1 MIKTLNMLKH
11 VALNGDDLAM
21 DSVFIK
27 RLLRGESE
35 FFPELKGKKGVLFS
49 NTTLAKFIEDEFKHD
64 KYELTKSYGRSI
76 RTLSS
81 GEQKKGLLEFLMDKQ
96 PGFIILDNPF
106 DALDV
111 ASVKQLKK
119 RLESI
124 ANKMTIIQIFKR
136 KSDLLPFIKHAMR
149 VDNGKV
155 VFNDGVEQYLE
166 KYEPETEVNFS
177 FNIPGPLHENYE
189 RYEELIK
196 LNDVSVNYQE
206 RKILNSINWTIKA
219 GEFWQLKGP
228 NGSGKTTILTMI
240 YGDNPKA
247 FGQNIELFG
256 RRKGTGESVWD
267 IKKKIGYFTPSMME
281 LFKRR
286 HTAEQMVIS
295 GFHDSIGL
303 YHRPSEI
310 QRHVANEWLKVLG
323 LADKGNR
330 AFVDFSQVH
339 RRMVLIARAM
349 IKHPPLLILD
359 EPSTGLDDK
368 SAALL
373 SALINKI
380 AVESQTAILYVSH
393 RTEPD
398 LKPAFV
404 FELKPG
410 ENGSVGEVVSFRS

>member
-1 MIKTLNMLKH
+1 MHKH

-21 DSVFIK
+21 DSSFIK
-27 RLLRGESE
+27 KLLKGECPE
-35 FFPELKGKKGVLFS
+35 HFPELEGKRGVLFS
-49 NTTLAKFIEDEFKHD
+49 NTTLAKLIDDEFRHD
-64 KYELTKSYGRSI
+64 NFELTKNFGRSI
-76 RTLSS
+76 RTLSC
-81 GEQKKGLLEFLMDKQ
+81 GEQKKALQEYLMAKQ
-96 PGFIILDNPF
+96 PDFIILDNPF

-111 ASVKQLKK
+111 ASVKQLKT
-119 RLESI
+119 RLQTI
-124 ANKMTIIQIFKR
+124 AGEMTVIQVFKR

-155 VFNDGVEQYLE
+155 VFTDGIEQYLE
-166 KYEPETEVNFS
+166 KYEPEHEVHFS
-177 FNIPGPLHENYE
+177 IDIPGPLNEQDVHYNK
-189 RYEELIK
+189 LIK
-196 LNDVSVNYQE
+196 LSDVSVKYHE
-206 RKILNSINWTIKA
+206 RQILNAISWTIKA

-240 YGDNPKA
+240 NGDNPKA

-256 RRKGTGESVWD
+256 RRKGTGESVWE
-267 IKKKIGYFTPSMME
+267 IKKRIGYFTPSMME

-310 QRHVANEWLKVLG
+310 QKHVANEWLKVLG

-330 AFVDFSQVH
+330 AFVDLSQVH

-359 EPSTGLDDK
+359 EPSTGLDDR

-373 SALINKI
+373 STLINKI
-380 AVESQTAILYVSH
+380 ADESQTAILYVSH

-398 LKPAFV
+398 LKPQFV

-410 ENGSVGEVVSFRS
+410 VNGSVGEVVS

>member
-1 MIKTLNMLKH
+1 
-11 VALNGDDLAM
+11 
-21 DSVFIK
+21 
-27 RLLRGESE
+27 
-35 FFPELKGKKGVLFS
+35 
-49 NTTLAKFIEDEFKHD
+49 
-64 KYELTKSYGRSI
+64 
-76 RTLSS
+76 
-81 GEQKKGLLEFLMDKQ
+81 
-96 PGFIILDNPF
+96 
-106 DALDV
+106 
-111 ASVKQLKK
+111 
-119 RLESI
+119 
-124 ANKMTIIQIFKR
+124 
-136 KSDLLPFIKHAMR
+136 MR
-149 VDNGKV
+149 VDKGKV
-155 VFNDGVEQYLE
+155 VFADGIEQYL
-166 KYEPETEVNFS
+166 KKFEPEKEIHFS
-177 FNIPGPLHENYE
+177 VEIPGPVHEQNLSYN
-189 RYEELIK
+189 ELIK
-196 LNDVSVNYQE
+196 LSDVSVRYRE
-206 RKILNSINWTIKA
+206 RQILNNINWTIKP

-240 YGDNPKA
+240 SGDNPKA

-256 RRKGTGESVWD
+256 RRKGTGESVWE
-267 IKKKIGYFTPSMME
+267 IKQKIGYFTPSMME

-310 QRHVANEWLKVLG
+310 QKHVANEWLKVLG

-330 AFVDFSQVH
+330 AFVDLSQVH

-380 AVESQTAILYVSH
+380 AAESQTAILYVSH

-398 LKPAFV
+398 LKSAFV

-410 ENGSVGEVVSFRS
+410 ENGSVGEIVD

>member
-1 MIKTLNMLKH
+1 MHKH

-21 DSVFIK
+21 DSTFIK
-27 RLLRGESE
+27 QLLKGECSE
-35 FFPELKGKKGVLFS
+35 HFPELAGKTGVLFS
-49 NTTLAKFIEDEFKHD
+49 NTTLAKFIEEEFRHD
-64 KYELTKSYGRSI
+64 NFELTKSYGRSI

-81 GEQKKGLLEFLMDKQ
+81 GEQKKALLEFLMDKQ

-111 ASVKQLKK
+111 ASVKHLKA
-119 RLESI
+119 RLENI
-124 ANKMTIIQIFKR
+124 AGQMTVIQVFKR

-155 VFNDGVEQYLE
+155 VFNDGIKQYLE
-166 KYEPETEVNFS
+166 KYEPEAEMHFS
-177 FNIPGPLHENYE
+177 IEIPRPLHGQDVSYN
-189 RYEELIK
+189 ELIK
-196 LNDVSVNYQE
+196 LSEVSVKYRE
-206 RKILNSINWTIKA
+206 RQILNKINWTIRA

-240 YGDNPKA
+240 NGDNPKA

-256 RRKGTGESVWD
+256 RRKGTGESVWE

-286 HTAEQMVIS
+286 HTTEQMVIS

-310 QRHVANEWLKVLG
+310 QKHVANEWLKVLG

-330 AFVDFSQVH
+330 AFVDLSQVH

-380 AVESQTAILYVSH
+380 AAESQTAILYVSH

-404 FELKPG
+404 FELKPT
-410 ENGSVGEVVSFRS
+410 ENGSVGEVVI

>member
-1 MIKTLNMLKH
+1 MHKH

-21 DSVFIK
+21 DSAFIK
-27 RLLRGESE
+27 KLLKGESSEYFPGLRG
-35 FFPELKGKKGVLFS
+35 KRGVLFS
-49 NTTLAKFIEDEFKHD
+49 NTTLAQFIEDEFRHD
-64 KYELTKSYGRSI
+64 NFELTKSYGRSI

-81 GEQKKGLLEFLMDKQ
+81 GEQKKALLEFLMEKK

-111 ASVKQLKK
+111 ASVKQLKA
-119 RLESI
+119 RLETI
-124 ANKMTIIQIFKR
+124 ANKMAVIQVFKR

-149 VDNGKV
+149 VDNGEV
-155 VFNDGVEQYLE
+155 VFDDGIKKYLE
-166 KYEPETEVNFS
+166 KYEPETEHHFS
-177 FNIPGPLHENYE
+177 LEIPRPLHHDQMSYK
-189 RYEELIK
+189 ELIK
-196 LNDVSVNYQE
+196 LNGVSVHYHE
-206 RKILNSINWTIKA
+206 RQILNSINWTIKA

-240 YGDNPKA
+240 NGDNPKA

-256 RRKGTGESVWD
+256 RRKGTGESVWE
-267 IKKKIGYFTPSMME
+267 IKKRIGYFTPSMME

-310 QRHVANEWLKVLG
+310 QKHVANEWLKVLG
-323 LADKGNR
+323 LADKGSR
-330 AFVDFSQVH
+330 AFVDLSQVH

-373 SALINKI
+373 STLINKI
-380 AVESQTAILYVSH
+380 ADESQTAILYVSH

-398 LKPAFV
+398 LKPQFV
-404 FELKPG
+404 FQLKPG
-410 ENGSVGEVVSFRS
+410 VNGSVGEVVS

>member
-1 MIKTLNMLKH
+1 MLKH
-11 VALNGDDLAM
+11 VALNGLDLAM
-21 DSVFIK
+21 DSAFIK
-27 RLLRGESE
+27 RLLKGESSDY
-35 FFPELKGKKGVLFS
+35 FPELAGKRGVLFS
-49 NTTLAKFIEDEFKHD
+49 NTTLAQFIEDEFRHD
-64 KYELTKSYGRSI
+64 NFELTKNYGRSI

-81 GEQKKGLLEFLMDKQ
+81 GEQKKALLEFLLAKKPD
-96 PGFIILDNPF
+96 FILLDNPF

-111 ASVKQLKK
+111 ASVKQLKA
-119 RLESI
+119 RLETI
-124 ANKMTIIQIFKR
+124 ANEMTVIQVFKR
-136 KSDLLPFIKHAMR
+136 KSDLLPFIDHAMR
-149 VDNGKV
+149 VDNGRV
-155 VFNDGVEQYLE
+155 VYNGGVEEYLD
-166 KYEPETEVNFS
+166 KYEPEANVIFS
-177 FNIPGPLHENYE
+177 LEIPGPIHEQTE
-189 RYEELIK
+189 VHEELIK
-196 LNDVSVNYQE
+196 LSDVSVHYQE
-206 RKILNSINWTIKA
+206 RQILNAVNWTINA

-240 YGDNPKA
+240 NGDNPKA

-256 RRKGTGESVWD
+256 RQKGTGESVWE

-310 QRHVANEWLKVLG
+310 QTHVANEWLKVLG
-323 LADKGNR
+323 IEAKSKL
-330 AFVDFSQVH
+330 AFVDLSQVH

-380 AVESQTAILYVSH
+380 ADESKTAILYVSH

-398 LKPAFV
+398 LKPQLV
-404 FELKPG
+404 YELKPG
-410 ENGSVGEVVSFRS
+410 ENGSVGAVKT

>member
-1 MIKTLNMLKH
+1 MHKH

-21 DSVFIK
+21 DSTFIK
-27 RLLRGESE
+27 QLLKGECSE
-35 FFPELKGKKGVLFS
+35 HFPELKGKRGVLFS
-49 NTTLAKFIEDEFKHD
+49 NTTLAKFIEEEFRHD
-64 KYELTKSYGRSI
+64 NFELTKSYGRSI

-81 GEQKKGLLEFLMDKQ
+81 GEQKKALLEYLMDKQ

-111 ASVKQLKK
+111 ASVKHLKA
-119 RLESI
+119 RLENI
-124 ANKMTIIQIFKR
+124 AGQMTVIQVFKR
-136 KSDLLPFIKHAMR
+136 KSDLLLFIKHAMR

-155 VFNDGVEQYLE
+155 VFNDGIKQYLE
-166 KYEPETEVNFS
+166 KYEPEAEMHFS
-177 FNIPGPLHENYE
+177 IEIPGPLHGQNVSYN
-189 RYEELIK
+189 ELIK
-196 LNDVSVNYQE
+196 LNNVSVKYRE
-206 RKILNSINWTIKA
+206 RQILNKINWTIRA

-240 YGDNPKA
+240 NGDNPKA

-256 RRKGTGESVWD
+256 RRKGTGESVWE

-310 QRHVANEWLKVLG
+310 QKHVANEWLKVLG
-323 LADKGNR
+323 LADKGNL
-330 AFVDFSQVH
+330 AFVDLSQVH

-368 SAALL
+368 SAAQL

-380 AVESQTAILYVSH
+380 AAESQTAILYVSH

-404 FELKPG
+404 FELKPT
-410 ENGSVGEVVSFRS
+410 ENGSVGEVVS

>member
-1 MIKTLNMLKH
+1 MLKH

-21 DSVFIK
+21 DSAFMK
-27 RLLRGESE
+27 QLLKGECSE
-35 FFPELKGKKGVLFS
+35 HFPELTGKRGVLFS
-49 NTTLAKFIEDEFKHD
+49 NTTLAKFIEEEFRHD
-64 KYELTKSYGRSI
+64 NFELTRSFGRSI

-81 GEQKKGLLEFLMDKQ
+81 GEQKKALLEVLMAKQ
-96 PGFIILDNPF
+96 PDFIILDNPF

-111 ASVKQLKK
+111 ASVKQLKV

-124 ANKMTIIQIFKR
+124 ANEMTVIQVFKR

-149 VDNGKV
+149 VDKGKV
-155 VFNDGVEQYLE
+155 VFADGIEQYL
-166 KYEPETEVNFS
+166 KKFEPEKEIHFS
-177 FNIPGPLHENYE
+177 VEIPGPVHEQNLSYN
-189 RYEELIK
+189 ELIK
-196 LNDVSVNYQE
+196 LSDVSVRYRE
-206 RKILNSINWTIKA
+206 RQILNNINWTIKP

-240 YGDNPKA
+240 SGDNPKA

-256 RRKGTGESVWD
+256 RRKGTGESVWE
-267 IKKKIGYFTPSMME
+267 IKQKIGYFTPSMME

-310 QRHVANEWLKVLG
+310 QKHVANEWLKVLG

-330 AFVDFSQVH
+330 AFVDLSQVH

-380 AVESQTAILYVSH
+380 AAESQTAILYVSH

-410 ENGSVGEVVSFRS
+410 ENGSVGEIVD

>member
-1 MIKTLNMLKH
+1 MLKH

-21 DSVFIK
+21 DSAFMK
-27 RLLRGESE
+27 QLLKGECSE
-35 FFPELKGKKGVLFS
+35 HFPELTGKRGVLFS
-49 NTTLAKFIEDEFKHD
+49 NTTLAKFIEEEFRHD
-64 KYELTKSYGRSI
+64 NFELTRSFGRSI

-81 GEQKKGLLEFLMDKQ
+81 GEQKKALLEVLMAKQ
-96 PGFIILDNPF
+96 PDFIILDNPF

-111 ASVKQLKK
+111 ASVKQLKV

-124 ANKMTIIQIFKR
+124 ANEMTVIQVFKR

-149 VDNGKV
+149 VDKGKV
-155 VFNDGVEQYLE
+155 VFADGIEQYL
-166 KYEPETEVNFS
+166 KKFEPEKEIHFS
-177 FNIPGPLHENYE
+177 VEIPGPVHEQNLSYN
-189 RYEELIK
+189 ELIK
-196 LNDVSVNYQE
+196 LSDVSVRYRE
-206 RKILNSINWTIKA
+206 RQILNNINWTIKP

-240 YGDNPKA
+240 SGDNPKA

-256 RRKGTGESVWD
+256 RRKGTGESVWE
-267 IKKKIGYFTPSMME
+267 IKQKIGYFTPSMME

-310 QRHVANEWLKVLG
+310 QKHVANEWLKVLG

-330 AFVDFSQVH
+330 AFVDLSQVH

-380 AVESQTAILYVSH
+380 AAESQTAILYVSH

-410 ENGSVGEVVSFRS
+410 ENGSVGEVVG

>member
-1 MIKTLNMLKH
+1 MLKH

-21 DSVFIK
+21 DSTFIK
-27 RLLRGESE
+27 KLLKGESSE
-35 FFPELKGKKGVLFS
+35 HFPELAGKKGVLFS
-49 NTTLAKFIEDEFKHD
+49 NTTLMKFIEDEFRHD
-64 KYELTKSYGRSI
+64 NYELTKSYGRSI

-81 GEQKKGLLEFLMDKQ
+81 GEQKKALLEFLMARQ

-111 ASVKQLKK
+111 ASVKQLKE
-119 RLESI
+119 RLEII
-124 ANKMTIIQIFKR
+124 ANKMTVIQVFKR

-155 VFNDGVEQYLE
+155 VFNDGIEQYLE
-166 KYEPETEVNFS
+166 KYEPATNVHFS
-177 FNIPGPLHENYE
+177 IEIPGPLHEQTI
-189 RYEELIK
+189 RYNELIK
-196 LNDVSVNYQE
+196 LSDVSVNYQE
-206 RKILNSINWTIKA
+206 RQILNNINWTIKA

-240 YGDNPKA
+240 NGDNPKA

-256 RRKGTGESVWD
+256 RRKGTGESVWE

-310 QRHVANEWLKVLG
+310 QQHVANDWLKVLG

-330 AFVDFSQVH
+330 AFVDLSQVH

-380 AVESQTAILYVSH
+380 SDESQTAILYVSH

-410 ENGSVGEVVSFRS
+410 ENGSVGEVVR

>member
-1 MIKTLNMLKH
+1 MLKH

-21 DSVFIK
+21 DSAFMK
-27 RLLRGESE
+27 KLLKGECSE
-35 FFPELKGKKGVLFS
+35 HFPELTGKRGVLFS
-49 NTTLAKFIEDEFKHD
+49 NTTLAKFIEEEFRHD
-64 KYELTKSYGRSI
+64 NFELTRSFGRSI

-81 GEQKKGLLEFLMDKQ
+81 GEQKKALLEFLMAKQ
-96 PGFIILDNPF
+96 PDFIILDNPF

-111 ASVKQLKK
+111 ASVKQLKV
-119 RLESI
+119 RLESV
-124 ANKMTIIQIFKR
+124 ANEMTVIQVFKR

-149 VDNGKV
+149 VDKGKV
-155 VFNDGVEQYLE
+155 VFADGIEQYLV
-166 KYEPETEVNFS
+166 KFEPEKEIHFS
-177 FNIPGPLHENYE
+177 VEIPGPVHELNLSNN
-189 RYEELIK
+189 ELIK
-196 LNDVSVNYQE
+196 LCDVSVRYGE
-206 RKILNSINWTIKA
+206 RQILNNINWSFNP

-240 YGDNPKA
+240 SGDNPKA

-256 RRKGTGESVWD
+256 RRKGTGESVWE

-310 QRHVANEWLKVLG
+310 QKHVANEWLKVLG

-330 AFVDFSQVH
+330 AFVDLSQVH

-380 AVESQTAILYVSH
+380 AAESQTAILYVSH

-410 ENGSVGEVVSFRS
+410 ETGSEGEVVG

>member
-1 MIKTLNMLKH
+1 MLKH

-21 DSVFIK
+21 DSAFMK
-27 RLLRGESE
+27 QLLKGECSE
-35 FFPELKGKKGVLFS
+35 HFPELTGKRGVLFS
-49 NTTLAKFIEDEFKHD
+49 NTTLAKFIEEEFRHD
-64 KYELTKSYGRSI
+64 NFELTRSFGRSI

-81 GEQKKGLLEFLMDKQ
+81 GEQKKALLEFLMAKQ
-96 PGFIILDNPF
+96 PDFIILDNPF

-111 ASVKQLKK
+111 ASVKQLKV

-124 ANKMTIIQIFKR
+124 ANEMTVLQVFKR

-149 VDNGKV
+149 VDKGKV
-155 VFNDGVEQYLE
+155 VFADGIEQYL
-166 KYEPETEVNFS
+166 KKFEPEKEIHFS
-177 FNIPGPLHENYE
+177 VEIPGPVHEQNLSNN
-189 RYEELIK
+189 ELIK
-196 LNDVSVNYQE
+196 LSDVSVRYRE
-206 RKILNSINWTIKA
+206 RQILNNINWTIKP

-240 YGDNPKA
+240 SGDNPKA

-256 RRKGTGESVWD
+256 RRKGTGESVWE
-267 IKKKIGYFTPSMME
+267 IKQKIGYFTPSMME

-310 QRHVANEWLKVLG
+310 QKHVANEWLKVLG

-330 AFVDFSQVH
+330 AFVDLSQVH

-380 AVESQTAILYVSH
+380 AAESQTAILYVSH

-410 ENGSVGEVVSFRS
+410 ENGSVGEVVG

>member
-1 MIKTLNMLKH
+1 MHKH

-21 DSVFIK
+21 DSAFIK
-27 RLLRGESE
+27 KLLKGES
-35 FFPELKGKKGVLFS
+35 PECFTELEGKKGVLFS
-49 NTTLAKFIEDEFKHD
+49 NTTLARFIEDEFRHD
-64 KYELTKSYGRSI
+64 NFELTKNFGRSI

-81 GEQKKGLLEFLMDKQ
+81 GEQKKALLEYLMAKEPD
-96 PGFIILDNPF
+96 FIILDNPF
-106 DALDV
+106 DALDM
-111 ASVKQLKK
+111 ASVKQLKA
-119 RLESI
+119 RLETIS
-124 ANKMTIIQIFKR
+124 NEMTVIQVFKR
-136 KSDLLPFIKHAMR
+136 KSDLLPFINHAMR

-155 VFNDGVEQYLE
+155 VFTDGIKQYLE
-166 KYEPETEVNFS
+166 KYEPEEEVHFAIE
-177 FNIPGPLHENYE
+177 IPGPLHEQDVNYN
-189 RYEELIK
+189 ELIK
-196 LNDVSVNYQE
+196 LNDVSVHYQE
-206 RKILNSINWTIKA
+206 RQILSAINWIIKA
-219 GEFWQLKGP
+219 GEFWQLKGS

-240 YGDNPKA
+240 NGDNPKA

-256 RRKGTGESVWD
+256 LRKGTGESVWE

-310 QRHVANEWLKVLG
+310 QKHVANEWLKVLG

-330 AFVDFSQVH
+330 AFVDLSQVH

-380 AVESQTAILYVSH
+380 ADESQTAILYVSH

-398 LKPAFV
+398 LKPQFV

-410 ENGSVGEVVSFRS
+410 ENGSVGEVVS

>member
-1 MIKTLNMLKH
+1 MKTLSMHKH
-11 VALNGDDLAM
+11 VALNGNDLAM
-21 DSVFIK
+21 DSTFIK
-27 RLLRGESE
+27 QLLKGECSE
-35 FFPELKGKKGVLFS
+35 HFPELKGKTGVLFS
-49 NTTLAKFIEDEFKHD
+49 NTTLAKFIEEEFRHD
-64 KYELTKSYGRSI
+64 NFELTKSYGRSI

-81 GEQKKGLLEFLMDKQ
+81 GEQKKALLEYLMDKQ

-111 ASVKQLKK
+111 ASVKHLKE
-119 RLESI
+119 RLENI
-124 ANKMTIIQIFKR
+124 AGQMTVIQVFKR

-155 VFNDGVEQYLE
+155 VFNDGIKQYLE
-166 KYEPETEVNFS
+166 KYEPEAEIHFS
-177 FNIPGPLHENYE
+177 IEIPGPLHEQTI
-189 RYEELIK
+189 RYNELIK
-196 LNDVSVNYQE
+196 LSEVSVKYRE
-206 RKILNSINWTIKA
+206 RQVLDKINWTIRA

-240 YGDNPKA
+240 NGDNPKA

-256 RRKGTGESVWD
+256 RRKGTGESVWE

-310 QRHVANEWLKVLG
+310 QQHVANDWLKVLG

-330 AFVDFSQVH
+330 AFVDLSQVH

-380 AVESQTAILYVSH
+380 SDESQTAILYVSH

-410 ENGSVGEVVSFRS
+410 ENGSVGEVVS

>member
-1 MIKTLNMLKH
+1 MLKH

-21 DSVFIK
+21 DSAFMK
-27 RLLRGESE
+27 QLLKGECSE
-35 FFPELKGKKGVLFS
+35 HFPELTGKRGVLFS
-49 NTTLAKFIEDEFKHD
+49 NTTLAKFIEEEFRHD
-64 KYELTKSYGRSI
+64 NFELTRSFGRSI

-81 GEQKKGLLEFLMDKQ
+81 GEQKKALLEVLMAKQ
-96 PGFIILDNPF
+96 PDFIILDNPF

-111 ASVKQLKK
+111 ASVKQLKV

-124 ANKMTIIQIFKR
+124 ANEMTVIQVFKR

-149 VDNGKV
+149 VDKGKV
-155 VFNDGVEQYLE
+155 VFADGIEQYL
-166 KYEPETEVNFS
+166 KKFEPEKEIHFS
-177 FNIPGPLHENYE
+177 VEIPGPVHELNLSNN
-189 RYEELIK
+189 ELIK
-196 LNDVSVNYQE
+196 LCDVSVRYGE
-206 RKILNSINWTIKA
+206 RQILNNINWTIKP

-240 YGDNPKA
+240 SGDNPKA

-256 RRKGTGESVWD
+256 RRKGTGESVWE
-267 IKKKIGYFTPSMME
+267 IKQKIGYFTPSMME

-310 QRHVANEWLKVLG
+310 QKHVANEWLKVLG
-323 LADKGNR
+323 LADKGTR
-330 AFVDFSQVH
+330 AFVDLSQVH

-380 AVESQTAILYVSH
+380 AAESQTAILYVSH

-410 ENGSVGEVVSFRS
+410 ENGSVGEIVD

>member
-1 MIKTLNMLKH
+1 MHKH
-11 VALNGDDLAM
+11 VALNGNDLAM
-21 DSVFIK
+21 DSTFIK
-27 RLLRGESE
+27 QLLKGECSE
-35 FFPELKGKKGVLFS
+35 HFPELKGKTGVLFS
-49 NTTLAKFIEDEFKHD
+49 NTTLAKFIEEEFRHD
-64 KYELTKSYGRSI
+64 NFELTKSYGRSI

-81 GEQKKGLLEFLMDKQ
+81 GEQKKALLEYLMDKQ

-111 ASVKQLKK
+111 ASVKHLKE
-119 RLESI
+119 RLENI
-124 ANKMTIIQIFKR
+124 AGQMTVIQVFKR

-155 VFNDGVEQYLE
+155 VFNDGIKQYLE
-166 KYEPETEVNFS
+166 KYEPEAEIHFS
-177 FNIPGPLHENYE
+177 IEIPGPLHEQTI
-189 RYEELIK
+189 RYNELIK
-196 LNDVSVNYQE
+196 LSEVSVKYRE
-206 RKILNSINWTIKA
+206 RQVLDKINWTIRA

-240 YGDNPKA
+240 NGDNPKA

-256 RRKGTGESVWD
+256 RRKGTGESVWE

-310 QRHVANEWLKVLG
+310 QQHVANDWLKVLG

-330 AFVDFSQVH
+330 AFVDLSQVH

-380 AVESQTAILYVSH
+380 SDESQTAILYVSH

-410 ENGSVGEVVSFRS
+410 ENGSVGEVVS

>member
-1 MIKTLNMLKH
+1 MLKH

-21 DSVFIK
+21 DSAFMK
-27 RLLRGESE
+27 QLLKGECSE
-35 FFPELKGKKGVLFS
+35 HFPELTGKRGVLFS
-49 NTTLAKFIEDEFKHD
+49 NITLAKFIEEEFRHD
-64 KYELTKSYGRSI
+64 NFELTRNYGRSI

-81 GEQKKGLLEFLMDKQ
+81 GEQKKALLEVLMAKQ

-111 ASVKQLKK
+111 ASVKQLKV

-124 ANKMTIIQIFKR
+124 ANEMTVIQVFKR

-149 VDNGKV
+149 VDKGEV
-155 VFNDGVEQYLE
+155 VFADGIEQYL
-166 KYEPETEVNFS
+166 KKFEPEKEIHFS
-177 FNIPGPLHENYE
+177 VEIPGPVHEQNLSYN
-189 RYEELIK
+189 ELIK
-196 LNDVSVNYQE
+196 LSDVSVRYRE
-206 RKILNSINWTIKA
+206 RQILNNINWTIKP

-240 YGDNPKA
+240 SGDNPKA
-247 FGQNIELFG
+247 FGQNIQLFG
-256 RRKGTGESVWD
+256 RRKGTGESVWE
-267 IKKKIGYFTPSMME
+267 IKQKIGYFTPSMME

-310 QRHVANEWLKVLG
+310 QKHVANEWLKVLG

-330 AFVDFSQVH
+330 AFVDLSQVH

-380 AVESQTAILYVSH
+380 AAESQTAILYVSH
-393 RTEPD
+393 RAEPD

-410 ENGSVGEVVSFRS
+410 ENGSVGEIVD

>member
-1 MIKTLNMLKH
+1 MLKH

-21 DSVFIK
+21 DSAFMK
-27 RLLRGESE
+27 QLLKGECSE
-35 FFPELKGKKGVLFS
+35 HFPELTGKRGVLFS
-49 NTTLAKFIEDEFKHD
+49 NTTLAKFIEEEFRHD
-64 KYELTKSYGRSI
+64 NFELTRSFGRSI

-81 GEQKKGLLEFLMDKQ
+81 GEQKKALLEVLMAKQ
-96 PGFIILDNPF
+96 PDFIILDNPF

-111 ASVKQLKK
+111 ASVKQLKV

-124 ANKMTIIQIFKR
+124 ANEMTVIQVFKR

-149 VDNGKV
+149 VDKGKV
-155 VFNDGVEQYLE
+155 VFADGIEQYL
-166 KYEPETEVNFS
+166 KKFEPEKEIHFS
-177 FNIPGPLHENYE
+177 VEIPGPVHEQNLSNN
-189 RYEELIK
+189 ELIK
-196 LNDVSVNYQE
+196 LSDVSVRYRE
-206 RKILNSINWTIKA
+206 RQILNNINWTIKP

-240 YGDNPKA
+240 SGDNPKA

-256 RRKGTGESVWD
+256 RRKGTGESVWE
-267 IKKKIGYFTPSMME
+267 IKQKIGYFTPSMME

-310 QRHVANEWLKVLG
+310 QKHVANEWLKVLG

-330 AFVDFSQVH
+330 AFVDLSQVH

-380 AVESQTAILYVSH
+380 AAESQTAILYVSH

-410 ENGSVGEVVSFRS
+410 ENGSVGEVVG

>member
-1 MIKTLNMLKH
+1 MHKH

-21 DSVFIK
+21 DSTFIK
-27 RLLRGESE
+27 QLLKGECSE
-35 FFPELKGKKGVLFS
+35 HFPELKGKRGVLFS
-49 NTTLAKFIEDEFKHD
+49 NTTLAKFIEEEFRHD
-64 KYELTKSYGRSI
+64 NFELTKSYGRSI

-81 GEQKKGLLEFLMDKQ
+81 GEQKKALLEYLMDKQ

-111 ASVKQLKK
+111 ASVKHLKA
-119 RLESI
+119 RLENI
-124 ANKMTIIQIFKR
+124 AGQMTVIQVFKR
-136 KSDLLPFIKHAMR
+136 KSDLLLFIKHAMR

-155 VFNDGVEQYLE
+155 VFNDGIKQYLE
-166 KYEPETEVNFS
+166 KYEPEAEMHFS
-177 FNIPGPLHENYE
+177 IEIPGPLHGQNVSYN
-189 RYEELIK
+189 ELIK
-196 LNDVSVNYQE
+196 LNNVSVKYRE
-206 RKILNSINWTIKA
+206 RQILNKINWTIRA

-240 YGDNPKA
+240 NGDNPKA

-256 RRKGTGESVWD
+256 RRKGTGESVWE

-310 QRHVANEWLKVLG
+310 QKHVANEWLKVLG
-323 LADKGNR
+323 LADKGNL
-330 AFVDFSQVH
+330 AFVDLSQVH

-380 AVESQTAILYVSH
+380 AAESQTAILYVSH

-404 FELKPG
+404 FELKPT
-410 ENGSVGEVVSFRS
+410 ENGSVGEVVS

>member
-1 MIKTLNMLKH
+1 MHKH

-21 DSVFIK
+21 DSTFIK
-27 RLLRGESE
+27 QLLKGECSE
-35 FFPELKGKKGVLFS
+35 HFPELKGKRGVLFS
-49 NTTLAKFIEDEFKHD
+49 NTTLAKFIEEEFRHD
-64 KYELTKSYGRSI
+64 NFELTKSYGRSI

-81 GEQKKGLLEFLMDKQ
+81 GEQKKALLEFLMDKQ

-111 ASVKQLKK
+111 ASVKHLKAQ
-119 RLESI
+119 LESI
-124 ANKMTIIQIFKR
+124 ANKMTVIQVFKR

-149 VDNGKV
+149 VDNGEV
-155 VFNDGVEQYLE
+155 VFADGIKQYLE
-166 KYEPETEVNFS
+166 KYEPEAEMHFS
-177 FNIPGPLHENYE
+177 IEIPGPLNGQDVSYN
-189 RYEELIK
+189 ELIK
-196 LNDVSVNYQE
+196 LSDVSVKYRE
-206 RKILNSINWTIKA
+206 RQILNKINWTIKT

-240 YGDNPKA
+240 NGDNPKA

-256 RRKGTGESVWD
+256 RRKGTGESVWE

-286 HTAEQMVIS
+286 HTVEQMVIS

-310 QRHVANEWLKVLG
+310 QKHVANEWLKVLG

-330 AFVDFSQVH
+330 AFVDLSQVH

-380 AVESQTAILYVSH
+380 AAESQSAILYVSH

-398 LKPAFV
+398 LKPTFV
-404 FELKPG
+404 FELKPT
-410 ENGSVGEVVSFRS
+410 ENGSVGEVVM

>member
-1 MIKTLNMLKH
+1 MKQLLK
-11 VALNGDDLAM
+11 
-21 DSVFIK
+21 
-27 RLLRGESE
+27 GECSE
-35 FFPELKGKKGVLFS
+35 HFPELTGKRGVLFS
-49 NTTLAKFIEDEFKHD
+49 NTTLAKFIEEEFRHD
-64 KYELTKSYGRSI
+64 NFELTRSFGRSI

-81 GEQKKGLLEFLMDKQ
+81 GEQKKALLEVLMAKQ
-96 PGFIILDNPF
+96 PDFIILDNPF

-111 ASVKQLKK
+111 ASVKQLKV

-124 ANKMTIIQIFKR
+124 ANEMTVIQVFKR

-149 VDNGKV
+149 VDKGKV
-155 VFNDGVEQYLE
+155 VFADGIEQYL
-166 KYEPETEVNFS
+166 KKFEPEKEIHFS
-177 FNIPGPLHENYE
+177 VEIPGPVHELNLSNN
-189 RYEELIK
+189 ELIK
-196 LNDVSVNYQE
+196 LCDVSVRYGE
-206 RKILNSINWTIKA
+206 RQILNNINWTIKP

-240 YGDNPKA
+240 SGDNPKA

-256 RRKGTGESVWD
+256 RRKGTGESVWE
-267 IKKKIGYFTPSMME
+267 IKQKIGYFTPSMME

-310 QRHVANEWLKVLG
+310 QKHVANEWLKVLG

-330 AFVDFSQVH
+330 AFVDLSQVH

-380 AVESQTAILYVSH
+380 AAESQTAILYVSH

-410 ENGSVGEVVSFRS
+410 ENGSVGEIVD

>member
-1 MIKTLNMLKH
+1 MHKH

-21 DSVFIK
+21 DSAFMK
-27 RLLRGESE
+27 QLLKGESTE
-35 FFPELKGKKGVLFS
+35 HFPELQGKKGVLFS
-49 NTTLAKFIEDEFKHD
+49 NTTLAKFIEDEFRHD
-64 KYELTKSYGRSI
+64 NFELTQNYGRSI

-81 GEQKKGLLEFLMDKQ
+81 GEQKKALLEYLMAKQ
-96 PGFIILDNPF
+96 PDFIILDNPF

-111 ASVKQLKK
+111 ESVKQLKV
-119 RLESI
+119 RLETI
-124 ANKMTIIQIFKR
+124 ATKMPVILVFKR

-149 VDNGKV
+149 VDNGRV
-155 VFNDGVEQYLE
+155 VYSDSIKQYLE
-166 KYEPETEVNFS
+166 KYEPEVEVHFAIE
-177 FNIPGPLHENYE
+177 IPGPLHEEEVKYN
-189 RYEELIK
+189 ELII
-196 LNDVSVNYQE
+196 LSDVSVHYQE
-206 RKILNSINWTIKA
+206 RQILNNINWIIKA

-240 YGDNPKA
+240 NGDNPKA

-256 RRKGTGESVWD
+256 RRKGTGESVWE

-310 QRHVANEWLKVLG
+310 QKHVANKWLKVLG
-323 LADKGNR
+323 LENKGGHT
-330 AFVDFSQVH
+330 FIELSQVH

-349 IKHPPLLILD
+349 VKHPPLLILD

-380 AVESQTAILYVSH
+380 ADESQTAILYVSH

-398 LKPAFV
+398 LRPQFV
-404 FELKPG
+404 FELVPG
-410 ENGSVGEVVSFRS
+410 ENGSVGEVVC

>member
-1 MIKTLNMLKH
+1 MHKH
-11 VALNGDDLAM
+11 VALIGDDLAM
-21 DSVFIK
+21 DSTFIK
-27 RLLRGESE
+27 QL
-35 FFPELKGKKGVLFS
+35 LKGECSEHFPQLAGKRGVLFS
-49 NTTLAKFIEDEFKHD
+49 NTTLAKFIEEEFRHD
-64 KYELTKSYGRSI
+64 NFELTKSYGRSI

-81 GEQKKGLLEFLMDKQ
+81 GEQKKALLEYLMDKQ

-111 ASVKQLKK
+111 ASVKHLKA
-119 RLESI
+119 RLENI
-124 ANKMTIIQIFKR
+124 GGQMTVIQVFKR

-149 VDNGKV
+149 VDNGEV
-155 VFNDGVEQYLE
+155 VFDDGIKQYLE
-166 KYEPETEVNFS
+166 KYEPEAEMHFS
-177 FNIPGPLHENYE
+177 IEIPGPVHEQKLSYN
-189 RYEELIK
+189 ELIK
-196 LNDVSVNYQE
+196 LSDVSVKYRE
-206 RKILNSINWTIKA
+206 RQILNKINWTIKA

-240 YGDNPKA
+240 NGDNPKA

-256 RRKGTGESVWD
+256 RRKGTGESVWE

-310 QRHVANEWLKVLG
+310 QKHVANEWLKVLG
-323 LADKGNR
+323 LADKGNL
-330 AFVDFSQVH
+330 AFVDLSQVH

-380 AVESQTAILYVSH
+380 AAESQTAILYVSH

-398 LKPAFV
+398 LKPKFV
-404 FELKPG
+404 FELKPT
-410 ENGSVGEVVSFRS
+410 ENGSVGEVVM